1 MFVFS
6 RFSKIAPSPALP
18 SGALLSAAVKSGFGA
33 ALLAGFALA
42 GTATAQTVTFN
53 GMTAQGN
60 YLLDGA
66 VSDAL
71 TQSVA
76 SGPGSVDVLAFP
88 FEFFTNSNA
97 GLHSYGGSSGIFGS
111 RSSGAGVYDVTG
123 SFVINLNIRNDQATA
138 QNVKFNFY
146 ITPGVLE
153 VTDLPYEADQFVEAG
168 LGFSI
173 LASNG
178 ASFSSTAALR
188 SDVNGLSFTPN
199 GQNLYGGAGANR
211 TVVGGLYSLDLGLL
225 AAGDSVDLSY
235 AMNSYA
241 AGNAVVRQTFTIPA
255 SQVVIPGYW
264 TTCLNDVPQL
274 AAAAAADAVAAA
286 VEVACDGQAHFVPE
300 QVVDIPERTINAGDV
315 AGSQASSGD
324 PFDPNMTPGAQLALP
339 PAQNGQ
345 SFSVTLTPAGAASQ
359 PTNNVPEPGALS
371 LVMLALAG
379 AGVATRARR
388 G

>member
-1 MFVFS
+1 MFAIS
-6 RFSKIAPSPALP
+6 RRSRPFHSLAAS
-18 SGALLSAAVKSGFGA
+18 SLLGA

-42 GTATAQTVTFN
+42 GTATAQTITYN

-71 TQSVA
+71 TQEVA
-76 SGPGSVDVLAFP
+76 SGPGSVDVGRFP
-88 FEFFTNSNA
+88 FEQVTNSNG
-97 GLHSYGGSSGIFGS
+97 GLHSYGGSSGVFGS

-138 QNVKFNFY
+138 QNVTFNFY

-188 SDVNGLSFTPN
+188 SDVSGLSFQQN
-199 GQNLYGGAGANR
+199 GTNLYGGVSANR

-241 AGNAVVRQTFTIPA
+241 KGNAVARQVFTIPA

-264 TTCLNDVPQL
+264 TTCFNDTPQL
-274 AAAAAADAVAAA
+274 ARAAVTDAAVAAVDVVA
-286 VEVACDGQAHFVPE
+286 ACDGQPFFVPE
-300 QVVDIPERTINAGDV
+300 QVVDIPERTVNAGEV

-324 PFDPNMTPGAQLALP
+324 PFDPNFAGVGLVLP

-345 SFSVTLTPAGAASQ
+345 NVGVTLTPAG
-359 PTNNVPEPGALS
+359 PVVPPVNNVPEPGALS

-388 G
+388 S